1 MKLVTVAKKAANP
14 GIILNSN
21 HSTNIV
27 SGKFIIHHA
36 LLKLLVTS
44 PKNVTKQPW
53 MHIIDT
59 IRYLYTKTAQNWIY
73 LFPALESICIYGH
86 LRAIWHRVVLIVDA
100 MMTYQQGF
108 SQTFLLTSI
117 FDKRL
122 SLTAIDWGLGAAV
135 GHSSPLVFKK
145 PFHTSLDDLIFS
157 FFRSLFSFC
166 TDPLYHWW
174 LLKVKKE

>member
-1 MKLVTVAKKAANP
+1 MHETGNCCKKGSQPRHNIEFQP
-14 GIILNSN
+14 FNKYCKWEVHHTSCPFE
-21 HSTNIV
+21 IV
-27 SGKFIIHHA
+27 SNIPKKCYKTALNAYNRYHQVPLHKNSTKLNIFISSFGK
-36 LLKLLVTS
+36 
-44 PKNVTKQPW
+44 
-53 MHIIDT
+53 
-59 IRYLYTKTAQNWIY
+59 YLYLYQ
-73 LFPALESICIYGH
+73 
-86 LRAIWHRVVLIVDA
+86 VVLIVDA

-117 FDKRL
+117 FYKRL